1 MSKTS
6 FALPHLKALLASTL
20 LSGLTGCA
28 ATAAPPPIAR
38 PNDAGASHANGAS
51 AESAASRAPIGDNGR
66 LALVAGPASAAAVAA
81 TDVPGTSA
89 RGSWIGAAGE
99 SDFVLAG
106 THDTAIGVWVDV
118 PSAARKAHAPAD
130 VALVVDTSGSMA
142 GAKMDS
148 ARAAAQ
154 SFVNKLSDGDIVS
167 IHTFDDQAKER
178 LAPTALGPSTR
189 AAVAQVIASLS
200 PAGGTNLF
208 DGLRLGESRAHLAP
222 PSHPVR
228 RVVVISDGMANVGP
242 STPEILGELAARGA
256 ESGVQVT
263 AFGVGLEY
271 DERTLDA
278 LAVRSSGRLYHL
290 EGPRELSAMLE
301 RELGLLQA
309 TAATGAVV
317 EVVPAAGVTLM
328 GADGVR
334 IERGPGGAIR
344 IPLGAMFGGQHRE
357 MLVRARV
364 TTMNE
369 GSGERPLASVR
380 LHFQDP
386 AEGNLERVQEV
397 VARYRVTTDAGA
409 VAQHRSA
416 KTEAIVATQEA
427 AQVTL
432 AAAQKLNEGQFA
444 KADEDL
450 AAAEAKLRARAA
462 TAASE
467 KDKSRMMASAARLS
481 SVRASAKAAAA
492 SPPSAA
498 PMRARAMSLDAN
510 QAGMSAA
517 GY

>member
-1 MSKTS
+1 MSKTPL
-6 FALPHLKALLASTL
+6 AAPHLKALLASTL

-28 ATAAPPPIAR
+28 ATAAPMPITSPGGAVASSAS
-38 PNDAGASHANGAS
+38 NGSGASHRS
-51 AESAASRAPIGDNGR
+51 A
-66 LALVAGPASAAAVAA
+66 ALVAGPASTAAVAA
-81 TDVPGTSA
+81 TDAPGVSA

-118 PSAARKAHAPAD
+118 PSAARHAHTPAD

-142 GAKMDS
+142 GAKMDN
-148 ARAAAQ
+148 ARTAAR
-154 SFVNKLSDGDIVS
+154 SFVDKLSDGDIVS
-167 IHTFDDQAKER
+167 IHTFDDEARER
-178 LAPTALGPSTR
+178 LAPTTLGPSTR
-189 AAVAQVIASLS
+189 AAVAQVIAALT

-208 DGLRLGESRAHLAP
+208 DGLRLGEARAHLAP

-242 STPEILGELAARGA
+242 SSPEILGDLAARGA
-256 ESGVQVT
+256 EGGVQVT
-263 AFGVGLEY
+263 ALGVGLEY

-290 EGPRELSAMLE
+290 GEPRELSAMLE

-317 EVVPAAGVTLM
+317 EVVPAAGVTLV

-334 IERGPGGAIR
+334 TEREPGGAIR

-364 TTMNE
+364 TTMDADSMDAR
-369 GSGERPLASVR
+369 SGERPLASVR

-386 AEGNLERVQEV
+386 ADGNLERVQEV
-397 VARYRVTTDAGA
+397 VARYRVTTDEGA
-409 VAQHRSA
+409 VAQHRSV
-416 KTEAIVATQEA
+416 KTDAIVATQEA

-432 AAAQKLNEGQFA
+432 AAATKLNDGQFA
-444 KADEDL
+444 KADLDL

-462 TAASE
+462 VASSE
-467 KDKSRMMASAARLS
+467 KDKTRMMASAAQISL
-481 SVRASAKAAAA
+481 VRASAKAAAA
-492 SPPSAA
+492 SPASAA
-498 PMRARAMSLDAN
+498 PTRARAMSLEAN
-510 QAGMSAA
+510 QASMSAA